1 MVWSHGHTEDFEPLQ
16 AAEKQVKVLG
26 MRSKERMTLFGGHF
40 PWPGIG
46 HVAKEERERERERRI
61 SIFSEG
67 DQLGFQVI
75 ESFTQCCSQSQPVF
89 EINYIYLVRPKNLS
103 GYVSADNYVGSVAS
117 EGSPHVSFIS
127 CAGILW
133 QSSAVC

>member
-46 HVAKEERERERERRI
+46 HVAKEERERERERERETDFD
-61 SIFSEG
+61 IFRRRPT
-67 DQLGFQVI
+67 GFPSNRVVHAML
-75 ESFTQCCSQSQPVF
+75 QPVPTG
-89 EINYIYLVRPKNLS
+89 V
-103 GYVSADNYVGSVAS
+103 
-117 EGSPHVSFIS
+117 
-127 CAGILW
+127 
-133 QSSAVC
+133 